1 MERTGLSL
9 EGETQREEVFIVVR
23 RRQEKGE

>member
-23 RRQEKGE
+23 RRQENRE